1 MIRSSPMAKYLK
13 KQTEW
18 ILSQRVKNL
27 ILLKLVMQTNY
38 SRRTS
43 DKDKVL
49 LGLWTWDTSDANRFC
64 SEKVGSME

>member
-1 MIRSSPMAKYLK
+1 MAKYLK